1 MKTIDE
7 VKQIKKQFRNE
18 YEDAF
23 RLAGNNLVVGMWQ
36 DCNELYIFAYL
47 TNDKLKNILPDE
59 YHNVKVIVE
68 VIGELGAL

>member
-7 VKQIKKQFRNE
+7 VKQIKKQFRNK

-23 RLAGNNLVVGMWQ
+23 RLAGNNLVVGIWQ